1 MTRLAAVA
9 ILLLAPAAHP
19 SGPAA
24 KGVRFNCGPS
34 GKPSAS
40 VHIAQLATKPS
51 KHGFLR
57 IATIPIL
64 AASGVEIRVK
74 DPSSNFLA
82 DFSEYITSLTKSQT
96 FELQNLSI
104 HVGDEKSPRLTA
116 QAATVSKQ
124 KWNLKSV
131 RIPSAE
137 KNCQFPTVSIDTAL
151 APIKLVPQNGQ
162 PTPVQ
167 AILTTSTP

>member
-1 MTRLAAVA
+1 VTRLTAVA

-57 IATIPIL
+57 IATIPIVS
-64 AASGVEIRVK
+64 ASGVEMRVK

-82 DFSEYITSLTKSQT
+82 DFSEYIASLTKSQT
-96 FELQNLSI
+96 FEFQNVSI
-104 HVGDEKSPRLTA
+104 HVGNEKSPRVTA
-116 QAATVSKQ
+116 QSVTVSQ
-124 KWNLKSV
+124 KKWDLKNV
-131 RIPSAE
+131 RIPSHE
-137 KNCQFPTVSIDTAL
+137 KNRLFPSVSIDTAVS
-151 APIKLVPQNGQ
+151 PILIVPQKSQ
-162 PTPVQ
+162 SMPIQ
-167 AILTTSTP
+167 DILTTVTP